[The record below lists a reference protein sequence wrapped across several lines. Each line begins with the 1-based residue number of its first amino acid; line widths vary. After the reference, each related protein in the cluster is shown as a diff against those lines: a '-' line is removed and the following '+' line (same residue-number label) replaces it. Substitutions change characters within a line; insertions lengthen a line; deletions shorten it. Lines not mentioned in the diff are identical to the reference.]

1 MVRSRQRGVSEWVF
15 DILRYIVLAVM
26 LVITVYPFYS
36 VVVVSFST
44 QRSYIANPAM
54 LYPLEF
60 TLDSYKV
67 IFSDAKIV
75 SSFFNSVFIAVVG
88 SLYSLILI
96 TTSAYVLTKTHVKG
110 IRILFFMIVFTMFFN
125 GGLIPNY
132 LNIKRL
138 GIMNTLWAVIL
149 PGGINTFYLIVLINA
164 MYAVPKEMEESA
176 VMDGANEV
184 VILFRIMLPL
194 VLPTIMAVMLFG
206 FVDRW
211 NDWYSA
217 MIYIADSTKW
227 PVSYL
232 LRQMLSSILA
242 ATDAATQ
249 RLVSQKTVYS
259 EGLKRATIVF
269 AMVPIICIYPFMQ
282 RYFAKGI
289 MVGAIKG

>member
-88 SLYSLILI
+88 SLYGLILI

-110 IRILFFMIVFTMFFN
+110 IRVLFFMIVFTMFFN